1 MLIDNLI
8 ELGANIIPI
17 NLGSLVN
24 SIKDT
29 DRSGYYNEY
38 GAFKDHI
45 RGGWI
50 EFKHKE
56 KKYLMFF
63 IPYNA
68 ASDIY
73 WNISD
78 EIIIVRLAK
87 YDSHE
92 ILFNN
97 DMYCSLDSLDLEDL
111 AKDHIRINKKIE

>member
-1 MLIDNLI
+1 MLIDDLI

-50 EFKHKE
+50 EFKYKE
-56 KKYLMFF
+56 IEYLMFF

-73 WNISD
+73 WD
-78 EIIIVRLAK
+78 EVIIVRIAK
-87 YDSHE
+87 YDMHK

-97 DMYCSLDSLDLEDL
+97 DMYCRLDSLDLENL
-111 AKDHIRINKKIE
+111 AKDHIRVNKKIEQ